1 MSKNLKDAATGWSNY
16 ETWCV
21 SQWLPTDDATWD
33 AFRDSVRRLLAEH
46 QREPGEYGP
55 IACWQRR
62 CLKFQLVRDLRQV
75 VEQLGYTDLPGI
87 YCDLLDSALARVNW
101 PEIVDHFLRHPFRSI
116 LPGTLRPLFEVGH
129 VFTAPAAQAA
139 LTPDDVQT
147 ALDRH
152 TRGEWGLLETIDR
165 RQNLRA
171 LSTGKPVQSI
181 YESQAGTKFWVITA
195 ADRSQTNVLLAADY

>member
-1 MSKNLKDAATGWSNY
+1 MSKQLKNAATGWSNY

-21 SQWLPTDDATWD
+21 SQWLPTDDAIWD

-46 QREPGEYGP
+46 KREPGEYGP

-101 PEIVDHFLRHPFRSI
+101 PEIVDYFLRYPFRSSQD
-116 LPGTLRPLFEVGH
+116 GTLRPLFEVGL
-129 VFTAPAAQAA
+129 VITAPAAQAA

-152 TRGEWGLLETIDR
+152 SRGDWGVLDTIDR

-171 LSTGKPVQSI
+171 MSTGQPVQSI
-181 YESQAGTKFWVITA
+181 YESQTGRKFWVITT
-195 ADRSQTNVLLAADY
+195 ADRSQTSVLLAEDY